1 LRTMGASTA
10 RSEPVIIMMRE
21 LGYRIAL
28 TLTLHTVSV
37 DTDAADQ
44 DIVDDREAAF
54 APYPITLTVLE
65 ATV

>member
-1 LRTMGASTA
+1 
-10 RSEPVIIMMRE
+10 MMRE